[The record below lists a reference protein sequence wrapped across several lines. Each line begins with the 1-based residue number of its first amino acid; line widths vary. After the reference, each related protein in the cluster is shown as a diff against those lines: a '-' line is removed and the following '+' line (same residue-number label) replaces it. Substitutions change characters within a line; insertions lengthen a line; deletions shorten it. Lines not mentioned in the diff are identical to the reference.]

1 MNDNFKRGAIIAP
14 HATRKQVLTTL
25 ATGTALGAALA
36 AFGTAPAVV
45 NAQAVT
51 DTDILNFALNL
62 EYLEAEFY
70 NYAVHGKG
78 IAELGIPVSGTGA
91 SGGTVGGSQ
100 VRLSGKIVAD
110 TAQQLAHDELT
121 HVQLLREAL
130 GKDAVAKP
138 AINLGALGVG
148 FKNLM
153 EFLVVARAFEDTGVS
168 AYAGAAPLIASKD
181 VLGTAARILVAEA
194 QHAGNIRVLVALKGV
209 PTMALDPKDIVPPP
223 SGTNVFSLDDKALG
237 TVRTPQ
243 EVLAIVKP
251 FFPNGL
257 NGTIK

>member
-1 MNDNFKRGAIIAP
+1 MTDRFKPGAVAP
-14 HATRKQVLTTL
+14 QATRKQVLTTL
-25 ATGTALGAALA
+25 ATGTMLGAALA
-36 AFGTAPAVV
+36 AFGTAPAIV

-70 NYAVHGKG
+70 NFAVNGKG
-78 IAELGIPVSGTGA
+78 IADLGVPITGTGA
-91 SGGTVGGSQ
+91 SGNTVGGSQ
-100 VRLSGKIVAD
+100 VRLTGKIVTD

-121 HVQLLREAL
+121 HVQLLRGAL

-148 FKNLM
+148 FKSIA
-153 EFLVVARAFEDTGVS
+153 EFLIVARAFEDTGVS
-168 AYAGAAPLIASKD
+168 AYGGAAPLIQSKD
-181 VLGTAARILVAEA
+181 VLGTAARILIAEA
-194 QHAGNIRVLVALKGV
+194 QHAGNIRTLVALKGV
-209 PTMALDPKDIVPPP
+209 RTTALDAKDIVPPP
-223 SGTNVFSLDDKALG
+223 AGTNVFSLDDKALG

-257 NGTIK
+257 NGAIK